1 VADGASPSGPERRK
15 AMANRRP
22 SRIVS
27 ALVAAVAAES
37 LSPLALGATSAPA
50 DAGTATI
57 SRRAFHDHM
66 RKLWEDHITWTPMF
80 IVSFALDLP
89 DVRPTTDRLLQNQT
103 DIGDAIKPFYGR
115 AAGDELTDLLRS
127 HILIAAD
134 LLAAAKHN
142 DPAAF
147 HDAKHARYRN
157 ANHIAR
163 FLHRANPANWPREDL
178 KRMMH
183 RHLHLTLAE
192 AADRLVGNFEQ
203 DIADADRVHTEILHM
218 ADMLSSGIAAQFPGR
233 FS

>member
-1 VADGASPSGPERRK
+1 MG
-15 AMANRRP
+15 NRRP
-22 SRIVS
+22 SRVGA
-27 ALVAAVAAES
+27 ALVAVIAAAS
-37 LSPLALGATSAPA
+37 LSPLALVATSAPA
-50 DAGTATI
+50 DAGTPTI

-66 RKLWEDHITWTPMF
+66 RKLWEDHITWTRMF
-80 IVSFALDLP
+80 IVSFAADLP
-89 DVRPTTDRLLQNQT
+89 DLQPTTDRLLQNQT
-103 DIGDAIKPFYGR
+103 DIGNAIKPFYGR
-115 AAGDELTDLLRS
+115 AAGEELTDLLRS

-147 HDAKHARYRN
+147 HDAKRAWYRN

-163 FLHRANPANWPREDL
+163 FLHGANPANWPREDL

-192 AADRLVGNFEQ
+192 AADRLAGNFEQ
-203 DIADADRVHTEILHM
+203 DIADYDRVHTEILHM
-218 ADMLSSGIAAQFPGR
+218 ADMLSSGIEAQFPGR